1 VPELPEVE
9 YHARELR
16 RWLDGRRIN
25 RAEADKT
32 RMLRGKTTTKSFAAA
47 LSGHTITNVERRGK
61 YLVFQLDDGHTL
73 LSHLGMSGK
82 WIRLLPT
89 DPTPRASHARLFLS
103 DASVLHNVDPRMFG
117 ILQVVPKDKLATVP
131 EIRDLGPDPL
141 RDTFDAN
148 VLQKALGASRA
159 AIKVLLLDPKTIA
172 GIGNIH
178 ATEALFHAKIHP
190 SRAASSLTPDELAT
204 LAHEITATI
213 TRGLA
218 AHERHGA
225 VVYLS
230 DHTDMENPFHAYGR
244 SGEPCPRCA
253 ATFTHVILAGRTS
266 VFCPNCQLPLLA
278 STAKRT
284 KQRKV
289 QASAWRGSRGAEPLV
304 GSGVKPRAKPI
315 R

>member
-9 YHARELR
+9 YHAYELR
-16 RWLDGRRIN
+16 NWLKDQRIE

-32 RMLRGKTTTKSFAAA
+32 PMLRGKTTTKSFAKV
-47 LSGHTITNVERRGK
+47 LSGHTVLTVERRGK
-61 YLVFQLDDGHTL
+61 YLVFQLDDGHWL

-82 WIRLLPT
+82 WLRLQSS
-89 DPTPRASHARLFLS
+89 DPVPRASHAQLHLS

-117 ILQVVPKDKLATVP
+117 ILQIVSKDNLDKVP

-141 RDTFDAN
+141 RDAFDAH
-148 VLQKALGASRA
+148 VLQKALGTSRA

-178 ATEALFHAKIHP
+178 ATEALYHAKIHP
-190 SRAASSLTPDELAT
+190 SRAASSLRPDELAS

-213 TRGLA
+213 KRGLA
-218 AHERHGA
+218 DHERHGA

-230 DHTDMENPFHAYGR
+230 DRTGMPNPFVAYGR

-253 ATFTHVILAGRTS
+253 TTFTHIVLAGRTS
-266 VFCPNCQLPLLA
+266 VLCPTCQRLPEPA
-278 STAKRT
+278 AHTRRVTPRRVKTRPST
-284 KQRKV
+284 
-289 QASAWRGSRGAEPLV
+289 
-304 GSGVKPRAKPI
+304 
-315 R
+315 